1 MEDLVEKLKEIGF
14 NSYEAKV
21 YISLLKKYPAT
32 GYEVAKLADIP
43 QARAYDTLKALENDN
58 IVIATPTKPITY
70 VPIKPQELTK
80 QYRRKIT
87 STLDFLDKKL
97 PAVKDDYTEPVLSVS
112 GEHSM
117 KSKIFETIKNA
128 KKEIFIAA
136 WSKDFRV
143 YEPELLAAYH
153 RGLEVKIVGFDGFIC
168 NFGTVS
174 WHVTGKDCLPTIS
187 SRMLFIAV
195 DNSEGVFG
203 ITESINKN
211 TEPFVL
217 WTKNEEVVFLIKSF
231 IVHDMYLTDIA
242 EQFPEQLK
250 YFYGAGLKKLHDK
263 ILMGTDFIKK

>member
-58 IVIATPTKPITY
+58 VVVAAPTKPVTY
-70 VPIKPQELTK
+70 TPIKPQELTK
-80 QYRRKIT
+80 QYRRKII

-97 PAVKDDYTEPVLSVS
+97 PSVKDNRTEPVITVN
-112 GEHSM
+112 GEHSLFL
-117 KSKIFETIKNA
+117 KINEIIKNA
-128 KKEIFIAA
+128 KKEIFVAA

-143 YEPELLAAYH
+143 FEPELLAAYH

-174 WHVTGKDCLPTIS
+174 WHVTGKDCLPTIAG
-187 SRMLFIAV
+187 RMLFVAA
-195 DNSEGVFG
+195 DNNEGVFG
-203 ITESINKN
+203 VTEYFNKN
-211 TEPFVL
+211 NEPSVL

-231 IVHDMYLTDIA
+231 VVHDMYLTDIA

-250 YFYGAGLKKLHDK
+250 YFYGTGLKKLHDK
-263 ILMGTDFIKK
+263 ILLGADFIKK